1 MPSWIWG
8 GLAGGLIALLI
19 SLSAPDTPRRD
30 DSDAIDGPRSNMQP
44 LTDHLTGCQYL
55 TTRWGGITPRMSD
68 EGRQICREDLTNK

>member
-1 MPSWIWG
+1 MPWAI
-8 GLAGGLIALLI
+8 GLLVGSLTYLL
-19 SLSAPDTPRRD
+19 LTWMTPPPPMRD
-30 DSDAIDGPRSNMQP
+30 DSDAANGPISHMQP